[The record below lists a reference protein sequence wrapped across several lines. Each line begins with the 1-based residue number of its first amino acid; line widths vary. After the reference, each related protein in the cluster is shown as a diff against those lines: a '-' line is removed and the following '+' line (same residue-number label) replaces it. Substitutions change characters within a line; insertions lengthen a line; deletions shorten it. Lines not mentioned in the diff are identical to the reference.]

1 MRKKKFLVA
10 LLAFVMAATGITGT
24 DYQVKA
30 ASTTIKVVENQELIA
45 NPGQTTHFKVP
56 IIADGEYI
64 PLPKIDFVASGD
76 KTIPF
81 TCVNPYLTQGD
92 SKVLHVSNAV
102 KTNLEFDV
110 KMSDTASIG
119 TYPINVRFKYDNDS
133 SSETDDITITLT
145 LNIKVTEEKT
155 PIQLTLGDATL
166 SSSAVGSESNL
177 SFSVRNEGEIDAKS
191 VYLTMNYGD
200 IIEERYT
207 AKQIK
212 VGDLTAGS
220 NQSITLPITIL
231 SSATAGRK
239 TITANF
245 TYKTPD
251 GESKTSTYNVFVN
264 LSANTSYD
272 EAPKL
277 IVDNVTAPDSL
288 DPGDT
293 FKVKLNLQ
301 NVGGVDAEN
310 VVVDVDNSSI
320 DTTGIL
326 KGYYT
331 DGIKTADTIELE
343 EIKTVTIPLSV
354 SKYATGGLK
363 TIKLVI
369 TYTDEKGNTYSLT
382 NNVYVDVKA
391 TATSGSTDI
400 VISNVTQSPLQPKAG
415 DKVVV
420 TFNVKNKGSV
430 TVKDLKIA
438 TDGLTSATFIPVLS
452 EPYQYFEEL
461 PAGKSVQVKIPLIVS
476 ETIVEG
482 VNNITV
488 KYSYSGG
495 DGTVT
500 IPVLNVQNDAVTV
513 SKPKLIVSKYYT
525 DADEL
530 RAGSTF
536 NFTFDLYNTN
546 AKVAAK
552 NITVTI
558 SQADNIFSVTQG
570 SNSFFIEKMNP
581 GETVSQTLE
590 MKVKSDATTK
600 AYPLD
605 ITIEYEYD
613 GAEPN
618 PTTGEIG
625 ESKTEKLNLQAIEN
639 ARPVVDNVNVYS
651 WDGNVTMGNPAY
663 LAFDFYNMGKSQ
675 LNNVV
680 ATVEGDFTKSDG
692 NMYFIGNV
700 TAGASSYVEF
710 EVLPN
715 IAGTASGVLKISY
728 EDSNGDTVEFTKDFT
743 AEIMGAVVDP
753 GIPGDGS
760 GEVFNPTPVVKAP
773 ILPIWLFVIIQVIIF
788 ALAVPITRKIIIS
801 SYRAKLRKKEEEQY

>member
-1 MRKKKFLVA
+1 MKKFLVV
-10 LLAFVMAATGITGT
+10 LMAFIMVATGITGT
-24 DYQVKA
+24 DNQVKA
-30 ASTTIKVVENQELIA
+30 ATTTIKVVENQDLVA
-45 NPGQTTHFKVP
+45 NPGQTTHFKVQ
-56 IIADGEYI
+56 IIAEGEFI
-64 PLPKIDFVASGD
+64 ALPKVDFVASGD
-76 KTIPF
+76 KTVPF
-81 TCVNPYLTQGD
+81 TCTTPYLTQGN
-92 SKVLHVSNAV
+92 SQVLHISNAV

-110 KMSDTASIG
+110 KMSDTAAIG
-119 TYPINVRFKYDNDS
+119 TYPVNVRFRYDHDNDT
-133 SSETDDITITLT
+133 ETDDLTITIT
-145 LNIKVTEEKT
+145 LNIKVTEERT
-155 PIQLTLGDATL
+155 PIQLTLVNASL
-166 SSSAVGSESNL
+166 SNSAIGSDTDL
-177 SFSVRNEGEIDAKS
+177 SFSVKNEGEIDAKS

-200 IIEERYT
+200 FIEESYS

-212 VGDLTAGS
+212 VGDLMGGA
-220 NQSITLPITIL
+220 NKILTLPVKIL

-251 GESKTSTYNVFVN
+251 GEAKTSTYNVTIN
-264 LSANTSYD
+264 LSPNTSYD
-272 EAPKL
+272 SAPKL
-277 IVDNVTAPDSL
+277 VVEEVTAPDSL

-293 FKVKLNLQ
+293 FKIKLNLQ
-301 NVGGVDAEN
+301 NIGGVNAEN
-310 VVVDVDNSSI
+310 VVVDVDNTSI

-331 DGIKTADTIELE
+331 DGITSADTIELE

-369 TYTDEKGNTYSLT
+369 TYTDEKGNAYNLN

-400 VISNVTQSPLQPKAG
+400 VVSNVKQSPLQPKAG
-415 DKVVV
+415 EKVVV

-430 TVKDLKIA
+430 TVKDLKLA

-482 VNNITV
+482 VNNITI

-500 IPVLNVQNDAVTV
+500 IPVLNVQNDSVTV
-513 SKPKLIVSKYYT
+513 SKPKIIVSKYYT
-525 DADEL
+525 DIDEL

-546 AKVAAK
+546 AKVSAK

-558 SQADNIFSVTQG
+558 AQADNIFSVTQG

-605 ITIEYEYD
+605 ITIDYEYD

-639 ARPVVDNVNVYS
+639 ARPVVDNINVYS
-651 WDGNVTMGNPAY
+651 WDGVVTMGNPAY
-663 LAFDFYNMGKSQ
+663 LSFEFYNMGKSQ

-692 NMYFIGNV
+692 NMQFIGNV
-700 TAGASSYVEF
+700 TAGTSSYVEF

-715 IAGTASGVLKISY
+715 VEGTASGVLKISY

-743 AEIMGAVVDP
+743 AEIMGAPVIDP
-753 GIPGDGS
+753 GMPGDGS
-760 GEVFNPTPVVKAP
+760 GEVFNPTPAVKAP

>member
-1 MRKKKFLVA
+1 MKKFLVA
-10 LLAFVMAATGITGT
+10 LLVFIMVASGITGT

-30 ASTTIKVVENQELIA
+30 ASTTIKVVENQDLIA
-45 NPGQTTHFKVP
+45 NPGQTTHLKVP
-56 IIADGEYI
+56 IIAEGEYI

-76 KTIPF
+76 KTVPF
-81 TCVNPYLTQGD
+81 TTTTPYLTQGD

-102 KTNLEFDV
+102 RTNLEFDV

-119 TYPINVRFKYDNDS
+119 TYPINVRFRYDNDS
-133 SSETDDITITLT
+133 DRETDDITITIT

-155 PIQLTLGDATL
+155 PIQLTLGSPSL
-166 SSSAVGSESNL
+166 SSSAIGSDSEL

-200 IIEERYT
+200 SIEELYT

-212 VGDLTAGS
+212 VGDLTAGANS
-220 NQSITLPITIL
+220 IITLPVRIL
-231 SSATAGRK
+231 STATVGRK
-239 TITANF
+239 SITANF

-251 GESKTSTYNVFVN
+251 GESKTATYNVSVN
-264 LSANTSYD
+264 LSPNTTYD
-272 EAPKL
+272 QSPKL
-277 IVDNVTAPDSL
+277 IVEDVTSPDSL
-288 DPGDT
+288 DPGDS
-293 FKVKLNLQ
+293 FKIKLNLQ
-301 NVGGVDAEN
+301 NIGGENAKN
-310 VVVDVDNSSI
+310 VVVDVDSSSI

-326 KGYYT
+326 KKYYT
-331 DGIKTADTIELE
+331 DGITSADTFELE

-363 TIKLVI
+363 TVKLVI
-369 TYTDEKGNTYSLT
+369 TYADEKGNTYTLT

-391 TATSGSTDI
+391 TGTSGSTDI
-400 VISNVTQSPLQPKAG
+400 VVSNVTQSPLQPKAG
-415 DKVVV
+415 EKVVV
-420 TFNVKNKGSV
+420 TFDVKNKGSV
-430 TVKDLKIA
+430 TVKDLKVA
-438 TDGLTSATFIPVLS
+438 TEGLTSATFIPVLS

-461 PAGKSVQVKIPLIVS
+461 PAGKSVKVKVPLIVS

-482 VNNITV
+482 VNNITI

-500 IPVLNVQNDAVTV
+500 IPVLNVQNDAVSV

-558 SQADNIFSVTQG
+558 AQADNIFSVTQG
-570 SNSFFIEKMNP
+570 SNSFFIEKMSP
-581 GETVSQTLE
+581 GETVSKTLE

-605 ITIEYEYD
+605 ITIEYEFD

-625 ESKTEKLNLQAIEN
+625 ESKTEKLNLQAVEN

-663 LAFDFYNMGKSQ
+663 LSFEFYNMGKSQ

-680 ATVEGDFTKSDG
+680 ATVEGDFAKSDG

-700 TAGASSYVEF
+700 AAGTSSYVEF

-715 IAGTASGVLKISY
+715 MQGTASGVLKISY
-728 EDSNGDTVEFTKDFT
+728 EDSNGDTVEFTKEFT
-743 AEIMGAVVDP
+743 AEVMGAVVIDP
-753 GIPGDGS
+753 GMPGDGS
-760 GEVFNPTPVVKAP
+760 GEVFNPTPAVKAP
-773 ILPIWLFVIIQVIIF
+773 ILPVWLFVIIQIIIF
-788 ALAVPITRKIIIS
+788 ALAVPITRKIMINS
-801 SYRAKLRKKEEEQY
+801 HRAKLRKKEEEQY

>member
-1 MRKKKFLVA
+1 MKKFLVA
-10 LLAFVMAATGITGT
+10 LLAFIMVTSGITGT

-45 NPGQTTHFKVP
+45 NPGLTTHFKVP
-56 IIADGEYI
+56 IISDGDYI
-64 PLPKIDFVASGD
+64 PLPKIDFAASED
-76 KTIPF
+76 KTVPF
-81 TCVNPYLTQGD
+81 TLSSPYLTQGD
-92 SKVLHVSNAV
+92 SKVLSLSNSV
-102 KTNLEFDV
+102 KSNLEFDV

-119 TYPINVRFKYDNDS
+119 TYPINVRFRYKSNSD
-133 SSETDDITITLT
+133 SETEDVTITLT
-145 LNIKVTEEKT
+145 LYLKVTEEKM
-155 PIQLTLGDATL
+155 PIQLTLGSATL
-166 SSSAVGSESNL
+166 SNSAIGNESEL
-177 SFSVRNEGEIDAKS
+177 SFLVKNEGEIDAKS
-191 VYLTMNYGD
+191 IYLTMNFGD

-212 VGDLTAGS
+212 VGDLSDGS
-220 NQSITLPITIL
+220 NKSITLPITIL
-231 SSATAGRK
+231 SSATVGRK

-251 GESKTSTYNVFVN
+251 GESKTSTYNVSVN
-264 LSANTSYD
+264 LTANTNYN

-277 IVDNVTAPDSL
+277 IVDSFTAPDSL

-293 FKVKLNLQ
+293 FKIKLNLQ
-301 NVGGVDAEN
+301 NVGGVNAEN
-310 VVVDVDNSSI
+310 VVVDVDSSSI

-326 KGYYT
+326 KKYYT
-331 DGIKTADTIELE
+331 DGITSADTIELE
-343 EIKTVTIPLSV
+343 EIKTVTVPLSV

-363 TIKLVI
+363 TVKLVI
-369 TYTDEKGNTYSLT
+369 TYTDEKGNAYTLT
-382 NNVYVDVKA
+382 NSVYVDVKA

-400 VISNVTQSPLQPKAG
+400 VISNVTQSPLQPMAG
-415 DKVVV
+415 EKVVL

-461 PAGKSVQVKIPLIVS
+461 SAGKSVQVKIPLIVS

-482 VNNITV
+482 VNNITI

-500 IPVLNVQNDAVTV
+500 IPVLNVQNDAVSV

-525 DADEL
+525 DVDEL

-558 SQADNIFSVTQG
+558 AQADNIFSVTQG

-581 GETVSQTLE
+581 GETVSKTLE

-605 ITIEYEYD
+605 ITIEYEFD

-663 LAFDFYNMGKSQ
+663 LSFEFYNMGKSQ

-680 ATVEGDFTKSDG
+680 ATVEGDFVKSDG

-700 TAGASSYVEF
+700 TAGTSSYVEF

-715 IAGTASGVLKISY
+715 MEGTASGVLKLSY
-728 EDSNGDTVEFTKDFT
+728 EDSNGDTVEFAKEFT
-743 AEIMGAVVDP
+743 AEVMGAVVIDP
-753 GIPGDGS
+753 GMPGDGS
-760 GEVFNPTPVVKAP
+760 GEVFNPTPAVKAP
-773 ILPIWLFVIIQVIIF
+773 ILPIWLFVIIQIIIF

-801 SYRAKLRKKEEEQY
+801 SYKAKLRKKEEEQY